1 LRSSTTL
8 ITLIAAAL
16 VAGTGMTL
24 AAGPA
29 TPVVCGSAGCTRLPT
44 ITLQGLLTLPDA
56 LRPAEA
62 PKAQPFVLFR
72 VEGADGATHE
82 VVYVPRAEG
91 ALLGFAGDAGWRVV
105 PADDAR
111 LLADAAAGTEPYA
124 APRAG
129 TAVGGLFAEEGRSS
143 WVGAAWIA
151 LAVSLGLAVLG
162 AAVHATTRRGR
173 RP

>member
-1 LRSSTTL
+1 
-8 ITLIAAAL
+8 
-16 VAGTGMTL
+16 M
-24 AAGPA
+24 
-29 TPVVCGSAGCTRLPT
+29 PVVCGANGCTSLT
-44 ITLQGLLTLPDA
+44 TATLQGLLTLPEA
-56 LRPAEA
+56 LRPAEPPPA
-62 PKAQPFVLFR
+62 EPYFLFR
-72 VEGADGATHE
+72 VQLNGVFHQ
-82 VVYVPRAEG
+82 VVYIPRESG
-91 ALLGFAGDAGWRVV
+91 ALLWFAGEPTWRRV
-105 PADDAR
+105 PVDDAR